1 MQLAG
6 NHDTLLM
13 PPQSAPGVDRQSQQT
28 IVPLGELVKI
38 LGYTMKWSQE
48 ECILE
53 DPNGEVIHLSTNS
66 GCPQLCE
73 AEALAL
79 IARLEERKRERLE
92 NETLATEDRIAKV
105 ASYMDRS
112 WFEYLLNYTS
122 TNNKEA
128 GLRALRDVPFLR
140 EVPGECINGLIPP
153 GEPKGGWETM
163 KKVTYLTRAQRRT
176 LLTAKKWIV
185 HLFAGEEGHMEF
197 YKFHD
202 GDTVVL
208 EVDIRQSRGHNLLGD
223 SPTWEMLLW
232 GARMGKIDMLCG
244 GPPGRDGLAFCPKEP
259 DATTLKPL
267 SLISR
272 MLWLYAVAATGR
284 MTMAKGALRHKEVGF
299 VIEHP
304 GPTTSS
310 PPQPRDQRPFLWET
324 NMWKEFKGE
333 TGMFEVAFE
342 QGGTGASSRMS
353 TVLETNVPY
362 SRGLEGIKSDDNL
375 KDHPEGADRSRWSPG
390 LVRALT
396 IAFHM
401 WSRSPRV
408 YAMSPERWKAHV
420 DASHLP
426 YHRDCSTCVM
436 ARGTGRRH
444 ARVHHPDSYVL
455 TSDLSGPLKPGLDA
469 AVKGTP
475 ACNIRYLLVAK
486 YLFPKEFVRA
496 YTKREPP
503 SEEGMVEQ
511 SQPEPGEAG
520 LQLEEE
526 DDQLLPDDEADYE
539 PSIDDEDHNEE
550 GGEQLVDLIE
560 PLDNKDGEASNER
573 EEELAT
579 HDSEDGGPKGHAAMR
594 TGDCRPPEMTSLVF
608 AVGIPNNKTA
618 TIKGALQ
625 DVILYLGAHGLPV
638 LRFHSDRGEYYSA
651 AFKSWLREQ
660 GIRGTWAEPGI
671 PQTNGHAE
679 ATVKWIKNR
688 TRTMLVASELPV
700 RLWPAAAETAAAE
713 QRAAVLGWKSSL
725 LAPFGTTV
733 HVKKRPYTALGP
745 RRSGDTFDP
754 RWMKGRYAGLSGLLD
769 RGHLVYLPADE
780 NKAEGF
786 FHTFHVRPNLVDPG
800 GPTATLEADE
810 VVKPATRLSE
820 KTKLADVVPRV
831 AVLERVKPGA
841 IEEEAQQ
848 VLEINE
854 EDEDMKFVERWFR
867 DGPLPNFK
875 AGAYRHGGVVGVMN
889 TTSQYPHLVQV
900 LTRILQRSMPEAT
913 FTAVLVS
920 TNTLKEFHQ
929 DVNNDA
935 TTKNFLVPVVCPS
948 KGGGVWVQLQP
959 GDVVQGELSQRPN
972 AKGELVFGNLHPLVK
987 GKCISFSPRR
997 SHEVMEWTGDRV
1009 VIIGY
1014 TPHCHGHM
1022 DYPMIKTL
1030 ESLGFQPPLSQLPE
1044 YYIPTPEIAKIDL
1057 NHPTEVTTEKDDEQ
1071 VEPMVNARDWEM
1083 FLEVESGEASL
1094 GGGGGDLFGSTGPTI
1109 CKAEVGYTPD
1119 IEELLASLKAPL
1131 DVVHNVDPQE
1141 VLRSLEKWLPA
1152 IQKEVKSVEHAI
1164 ERLRRGTAA
1173 RAGWLQRKGAQ
1184 RLLTKFVYT
1193 VKPNDKAD
1201 LNDPSTWFKR
1211 TARLVV
1217 CGNMAVNSN
1226 PDLFTESAPAE
1237 AVRAALTLTCKNQWS
1252 VGILDVVTA
1261 FLKTPMGRSTRDPVV
1276 VVQPPK
1282 LLERLKIIEEFELWG
1297 LIKAL
1302 YGLKESP
1309 RLWGSYRDHELES
1322 LTLTINDKIL
1332 QLRKGKAVAAWWTV
1346 LGSNQE
1352 IMAVIVIYVD
1362 DFMIC
1367 GSRETIMKL
1376 AQGIQGLWETTE
1388 LQMISPQQPVR
1399 FLGMEIC
1406 LRGGGEEPMSF
1417 GITQEAYIRELL
1429 RTRKVAATQL
1439 DRVPLSKDSA
1449 SFSVLDNDIPPNDFD
1464 VHLAQQLT
1472 GELLWVSQRSRPE
1485 LSFVTSLMS
1494 ALTTMAPSRVITIG
1508 MKALGYLQRTQARQL
1523 TIGYDGSGLALF
1535 CDAAYAPESGRS
1547 HSGWA
1552 VFWAGSAIVWRS
1564 GRQSVISLSTAES
1577 ELISMLDGAVA
1588 TLGVEAL
1595 LQDIGVEVSARTI
1608 YTDSTS
1614 ALAIS
1619 SGSGGWRTR
1628 HLRIKAGWLQEQ
1640 LDAGIIMVKH
1650 CAGRIQ
1656 LADLLTKALA
1666 AQRINDLLSL
1676 WGVTDGSSTSRTET
1690 SSSSGGAA
1698 KVLLALVCCLLI
1710 VGAKA
1715 EEEALGV
1722 QSRLSV
1728 DWDLVGWL
1736 LLFLAVA
1743 GVVAIWEAMKWVTTE
1758 VWDWTPGSGT
1768 RKLRKLQRVATRRA
1782 IEAEIRR
1789 RAKEESDDATPSTRP
1804 TTSSTRPATSST
1816 QPATSSTQPA
1826 TSSTRPATS
1835 STQPATLSTLNDKL
1849 RIQAPAPMNP
1859 TGMST
1864 TPRSTRDSQQP
1875 SHLQRSP
1882 ATSTTSY
1889 GDWNEGEFP
1898 SDRTRVCIDVIMLMM
1913 VEEIKTG
1920 LREEG
1925 LSLTGTKEVLAAR
1938 LATHIEEGVF
1948 PARELP
1954 TTRQLKYV
1962 LYIWRERNLAFKVRL
1977 RWGDICTKGRV
1988 SRWISMWKNA
1998 GEELQ

>member
-1 MQLAG
+1 
-6 NHDTLLM
+6 
-13 PPQSAPGVDRQSQQT
+13 
-28 IVPLGELVKI
+28 
-38 LGYTMKWSQE
+38 
-48 ECILE
+48 
-53 DPNGEVIHLSTNS
+53 
-66 GCPQLCE
+66 
-73 AEALAL
+73 
-79 IARLEERKRERLE
+79 
-92 NETLATEDRIAKV
+92 
-105 ASYMDRS
+105 
-112 WFEYLLNYTS
+112 
-122 TNNKEA
+122 
-128 GLRALRDVPFLR
+128 
-140 EVPGECINGLIPP
+140 
-153 GEPKGGWETM
+153 
-163 KKVTYLTRAQRRT
+163 
-176 LLTAKKWIV
+176 
-185 HLFAGEEGHMEF
+185 
-197 YKFHD
+197 
-202 GDTVVL
+202 
-208 EVDIRQSRGHNLLGD
+208 
-223 SPTWEMLLW
+223 
-232 GARMGKIDMLCG
+232 
-244 GPPGRDGLAFCPKEP
+244 
-259 DATTLKPL
+259 
-267 SLISR
+267 
-272 MLWLYAVAATGR
+272 
-284 MTMAKGALRHKEVGF
+284 
-299 VIEHP
+299 
-304 GPTTSS
+304 
-310 PPQPRDQRPFLWET
+310 
-324 NMWKEFKGE
+324 
-333 TGMFEVAFE
+333 
-342 QGGTGASSRMS
+342 
-353 TVLETNVPY
+353 
-362 SRGLEGIKSDDNL
+362 
-375 KDHPEGADRSRWSPG
+375 
-390 LVRALT
+390 
-396 IAFHM
+396 
-401 WSRSPRV
+401 
-408 YAMSPERWKAHV
+408 
-420 DASHLP
+420 
-426 YHRDCSTCVM
+426 
-436 ARGTGRRH
+436 
-444 ARVHHPDSYVL
+444 
-455 TSDLSGPLKPGLDA
+455 
-469 AVKGTP
+469 
-475 ACNIRYLLVAK
+475 
-486 YLFPKEFVRA
+486 
-496 YTKREPP
+496 
-503 SEEGMVEQ
+503 
-511 SQPEPGEAG
+511 
-520 LQLEEE
+520 
-526 DDQLLPDDEADYE
+526 
-539 PSIDDEDHNEE
+539 
-550 GGEQLVDLIE
+550 
-560 PLDNKDGEASNER
+560 
-573 EEELAT
+573 
-579 HDSEDGGPKGHAAMR
+579 
-594 TGDCRPPEMTSLVF
+594 
-608 AVGIPNNKTA
+608 
-618 TIKGALQ
+618 
-625 DVILYLGAHGLPV
+625 
-638 LRFHSDRGEYYSA
+638 
-651 AFKSWLREQ
+651 
-660 GIRGTWAEPGI
+660 
-671 PQTNGHAE
+671 
-679 ATVKWIKNR
+679 
-688 TRTMLVASELPV
+688 
-700 RLWPAAAETAAAE
+700 
-713 QRAAVLGWKSSL
+713 
-725 LAPFGTTV
+725 
-733 HVKKRPYTALGP
+733 
-745 RRSGDTFDP
+745 
-754 RWMKGRYAGLSGLLD
+754 
-769 RGHLVYLPADE
+769 
-780 NKAEGF
+780 
-786 FHTFHVRPNLVDPG
+786 
-800 GPTATLEADE
+800 
-810 VVKPATRLSE
+810 
-820 KTKLADVVPRV
+820 
-831 AVLERVKPGA
+831 
-841 IEEEAQQ
+841 
-848 VLEINE
+848 
-854 EDEDMKFVERWFR
+854 
-867 DGPLPNFK
+867 
-875 AGAYRHGGVVGVMN
+875 
-889 TTSQYPHLVQV
+889 
-900 LTRILQRSMPEAT
+900 
-913 FTAVLVS
+913 
-920 TNTLKEFHQ
+920 
-929 DVNNDA
+929 
-935 TTKNFLVPVVCPS
+935 
-948 KGGGVWVQLQP
+948 
-959 GDVVQGELSQRPN
+959 
-972 AKGELVFGNLHPLVK
+972 
-987 GKCISFSPRR
+987 
-997 SHEVMEWTGDRV
+997 
-1009 VIIGY
+1009 
-1014 TPHCHGHM
+1014 
-1022 DYPMIKTL
+1022 MIKTL

-1071 VEPMVNARDWEM
+1071 VEPMVNASDWEM
-1083 FLEVESGEASL
+1083 FLEVEGGEASL

-1173 RAGWLQRKGAQ
+1173 RAGWLQRKGVQ
-1184 RLLTKFVYT
+1184 RLPTKFVYT

-1211 TARLVV
+1211 KARLVV

-1261 FLKTPMGRSTRDPVV
+1261 FLKTPIGRSTRAPVV

-1367 GSRETIMKL
+1367 GSRETIVKL

-1494 ALTTMAPSRVITIG
+1494 ALTTKAPSRVITIG

-1676 WGVTDGSSTSRTET
+1676 WGVTDSSSTSRTET

-1768 RKLRKLQRVATRRA
+1768 RKLRKLQRLEVATRRA

-1804 TTSSTRPATSST
+1804 TTSSTR
-1816 QPATSSTQPA
+1816 PATSSTQPA

-1898 SDRTRVCIDVIMLMM
+1898 SDRTRVCIDVIMLMV

-1962 LYIWRERNLAFKVRL
+1962 LYIWRERNLAFKVHLNDRFLVGRL
-1977 RWGDICTKGRV
+1977 FAQGRAAEQAPCACDSAYEGSGPGAPATAQVPLEWGKSLVLARKGLVSGTLLIFTGDKKRERPVDVNSLEPAVKRALVSVVQRGKGVPDERTQSGWHRVESLFSAFTLGDHFLCDGIFFFYHPRLVSPRPLARASGGSGGDYRVVRLCLGSICEASRDRLSLQAGPCEALLAPNYGPPVGLLCGAAEQPRAPAPLPARVPPLFVASVGGVHCVLSHEVLALPLPNIRAVAAAPRRSGSGSRGPWNGLACLVLQGDGSLRMINLWEKDEAERDSLLPEEQRSYRLVASQVEVPVPLPRTPMLLHLLKPDPRMSGTSHASLLYAGQTGEKLDVAVLGLERATQGLRAVRRSGAELEGAWRTVAGALEEAPISCAAAWPGLACQQLCVALPGAEADHLELWQLGSRTRKGGESSWCLALEGEPGKEPFPSSSWPSDASLLLVEDPGDAAQLLAVTSRSAGTTRLMRWAREPGLDAKPAEAGQIHGHSLLLRLFRQEHSTMMAQVSETSLAIFGAPPAWGQGAEPAEWKELHSEPIHPFCSHAASCTGCRGELWLFTSAGPALLKKEVTRQGRQLRVQPRGAKAFTQQVAALSCIDAPGGRV
-1988 SRWISMWKNA
+1988 RQLLIASLWTLAEIVVLDAEDLQEVCHYRHDLSSCLLSLHPIPDASAPDSAERA
-1998 GEELQ
+1998 GGAWSLLAGSADGHLLLLRSGGSGLELQRAWRLARRPIRLLGLGHGAAARAASGEGFLLRPPSWELEPLLSSHLGVACSCSPTSVLALVHGEKGTCLGPVEAKLTKDGARHSVLRSASAHGEVLALSFMPAPKPSILALLQRRAAGGRQLCLASFGPDLNLLCAVRLEEDRQLWPLGRPTAWLWDLGLR